1 MPAEGWAAR
10 EAAFEILRA
19 TSLGAL
25 FEAARDRAVRG
36 LQEPDRRLAHE
47 IAAGVLRHRRELDR
61 KLQRILER
69 GWRRTTPEVRELL
82 RIGAYQILR
91 LSRVPPYAAVSTTV
105 EVAKRRTGNKSAA
118 FVNAVLRRLLHDEQA
133 ASVDQGSAPVP
144 VALAA
149 RYSHPDWLVKRWTE
163 RFGSE
168 ATERLLRHNN
178 QPPPLVIQPLNWTR
192 DQLEEALSRRGIA
205 WAEAK
210 GGYGLVVKGVKPR
223 EIPGYEEGAFLV
235 QGPAQA
241 RFVREAAIPAGWSVW
256 DACAAPGGKA
266 ALLSLA
272 HRVLASDSK
281 RRRLRRMMETF
292 QRARSR
298 AVVFIADARMPPLRE
313 QSIDAV
319 WLDVPCS
326 ATGTL
331 ARHPDARWRLSLR
344 RIVRLA
350 ELQGEL
356 LDGAAPVVRPGGL
369 LVYSTCSLEPEE
381 NEDRVN
387 QFLAAHP
394 DFRRDRGDLFLF
406 PPDTESDGGYLAIL
420 RRD

>member
-61 KLQRILER
+61 RLRRILER
-69 GWRRTTPEVRELL
+69 SWRRTTPEVRELL
-82 RIGAYQILR
+82 RMGAYQILR
-91 LSRVPPYAAVSTTV
+91 LRRIPPYAAVSTTV

-118 FVNAVLRRLLHDEQA
+118 FVNAVLRRLLLDEQVAGPEA
-133 ASVDQGSAPVP
+133 ATASEP

-149 RYSHPDWLVKRWTE
+149 RYSHPDWMVERWTE
-163 RFGSE
+163 RFGPE

-178 QPPPLVIQPLNWTR
+178 QRPPLVIQPCNWPR
-192 DQLEEALSRRGIA
+192 DQLEETLNRRGVLWEEVI
-205 WAEAK
+205 
-210 GGYGLVVKGVKPR
+210 GGYGLVVKGVKPW
-223 EIPGYEEGAFLV
+223 ELPGFSEGAFIV

-241 RFVREAAIPAGWSVW
+241 RFVREASIPPGWTVW

-266 ALLSLA
+266 ALLSMA
-272 HRVLASDSK
+272 HRVLASDSN
-281 RRRLRRMMETF
+281 RRRLKRLRETLE
-292 QRARSR
+292 RVRSR
-298 AVVFIADARMPPLRE
+298 AMVFAADARIPPFRE
-313 QSIDAV
+313 KSADAV

-344 RIVRLA
+344 RIARLA
-350 ELQGEL
+350 ELQREL
-356 LDGAAPVVRPGGL
+356 LDGAARVVRPGGL
-369 LVYSTCSLEPEE
+369 LVYSSCSLEPEE

-387 QFLAAHP
+387 RFLSAHP
-394 DFRRDRGDLFLF
+394 DFRRARSDLFLF
-406 PPDTESDGGYLAIL
+406 PPDTGSDGGYLAVL